1 VIPESWFRRESAIL
15 KRKYFGKVSMNRRT
29 FMIMLNSFHVASFD
43 LRAKHG
49 SGSMI
54 DRSVGSTGI
63 VEGIPGVSSIFRKKG
78 RKVC

>member
-1 VIPESWFRRESAIL
+1 
-15 KRKYFGKVSMNRRT
+15 
-29 FMIMLNSFHVASFD
+29 
-43 LRAKHG
+43 
-49 SGSMI
+49 MI